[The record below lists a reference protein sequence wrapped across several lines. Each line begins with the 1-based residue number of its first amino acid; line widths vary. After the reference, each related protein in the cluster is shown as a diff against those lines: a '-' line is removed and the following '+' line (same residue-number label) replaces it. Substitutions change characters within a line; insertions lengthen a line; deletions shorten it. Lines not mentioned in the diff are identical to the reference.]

1 MTFLLRH
8 REERSDAANRTDIV
22 TLTRYDLSIS
32 LLQPHYFTACS
43 DACAHLRSLGM
54 TPHKC
59 HSEEQSD
66 EESITIAI

>member
-43 DACAHLRSLGM
+43 DARAHCVRS
-54 TPHKC
+54 
-59 HSEEQSD
+59 
-66 EESITIAI
+66 A